1 MIMRM
6 VPEEPADVAVPVSA
20 HCPTQGCK
28 LSDILRDIAD
38 DPGRDRITVRDLL
51 GLMQDRAMATLLFVF
66 AVPNVLPTPPGTS
79 SVLGTPL
86 IFLSMQLMLGA
97 RAWLP
102 DVITERSIARRDFA
116 SVVAKI
122 SPWLVRAE
130 ALLRPRLEFLTD
142 ALVLRLI
149 GGLCFTLAVILTL
162 PIPLGN
168 MLPAFAICVFS
179 LGMLARDGYW
189 IIVGT
194 LAAIG
199 AVAISSAVVLAIV
212 EAALLLVTGA
222 FG

>member
-1 MIMRM
+1 
-6 VPEEPADVAVPVSA
+6 
-20 HCPTQGCK
+20 
-28 LSDILRDIAD
+28 
-38 DPGRDRITVRDLL
+38 
-51 GLMQDRAMATLLFVF
+51 MATLLFVF
-66 AVPNVLPTPPGTS
+66 AVPNILPTPPGTS

-86 IFLSMQLMLGA
+86 IFLSLQLMLGA
-97 RAWLP
+97 RPWLP
-102 DVITERSIARRDFA
+102 DVIGARSIARKDFV
-116 SVVAKI
+116 SVVAQV
-122 SPWLVRAE
+122 SPWIVRAE

-149 GGLCFTLAVILTL
+149 GGLCLTLAVILAL

-189 IIVGT
+189 IIAGT

-199 AVAISSAVVLAIV
+199 AVAISSAVVFAIV
-212 EAALLLVTGA
+212 EGALLVIAEA